1 MLDLFEEN
9 DIIGHVQEIAP
20 WLEEQLDE
28 IVSEFDFI
36 LARRGLGLMQGLECS
51 VPVGGII
58 SRCLE
63 MGLVLINAGSNIL
76 RFVPPLVITREHVGE
91 MVRILR
97 EALKYEL

>member
-1 MLDLFEEN
+1 MK
-9 DIIGHVQEIAP
+9 EISH
-20 WLEEQLDE
+20 WHYEHLDE